1 MRKTTSG
8 TLVLLGLGALVTAAP
23 AGCFFNLAGDCEFN
37 MTLDCFYGS
46 AGGSGGTGGS
56 GGSPP
61 ECTPSEQNPNVD
73 GSCGVFVSPAG
84 SDTEGD
90 GSKEKPYLTLGAA
103 LTSKEVVAGKPVYA
117 CADETKPFDEAVSL
131 SSEVTVY
138 GGLDC
143 ANDWVYDPKKK
154 SAWTAPA
161 DSVPLT
167 VGSGANVAIFD
178 FALAARDAAKDGGS
192 SIAVLASQAGELLLE
207 RCDVV
212 AGNGRIGA
220 APEKPAGTGAQ
231 GGPGEP
237 GQDGCVDLMVK
248 PGGTG
253 GQNEC
258 EGTSRNGG
266 NGGNG
271 TAVDGSDGT
280 AGQPQPGVPPSD
292 GAAGKAQIG
301 GTSCT
306 TGVQGGDGT
315 SGQPADG
322 GQGIGTITAEGYIGT
337 PGADGQQKG
346 VPGQGGGGGG
356 GAKKCLNMNYAG
368 PGGGGGGAGGCGGLP
383 GKGGGAGGAS
393 MAIISIGAI
402 ITLRDVAIQTGNGG
416 LGGTGG
422 DGQSGGLGGT
432 GGDAGSNSGD
442 GEAKACNGGDGG
454 KGGDGSPGGGGQG
467 GHSLGI
473 AFQGKP
479 VTTTNVTMKLGTPGN
494 GGPGGSMTLAP
505 NAFGAPGQKCQT
517 LDFNA
522 GGSSCVP

>member
-61 ECTPSEQNPNVD
+61 ECTPSEQNTTIDPD
-73 GSCGVFVSPAG
+73 CGVFVSAMG
-84 SDTEGD
+84 SDTRGD
-90 GSKEKPYLTLGAA
+90 GSKDKPYLTLGAA

-131 SSEVTVY
+131 SSGVTIY

-167 VGSGANVAIFD
+167 AGAGANVAVFD
-178 FALAARDAAKDGGS
+178 FSIAARDAEKEGGS

-212 AGNGRIGA
+212 AGDGRAGA
-220 APEKPAGTGAQ
+220 TPE
-231 GGPGEP
+231 
-237 GQDGCVDLMVK
+237 K

-253 GQNEC
+253 TAGGNGQNGEDGC
-258 EGTSRNGG
+258 VNTTSKLGG
-266 NGGNG
+266 NAGTNICELKSYEGGPGGNG
-271 TAVDGSDGT
+271 TTTSGGT
-280 AGQPQPGVPPSD
+280 GTDGQPQPGPMPLD
-292 GAAGKAQIG
+292 GKGGSGQLGAGQCQPGAIG
-301 GTSCT
+301 AI
-306 TGVQGGDGT
+306 GT
-315 SGQPADG
+315 SGTPGDG
-322 GQGIGTITAEGYIGT
+322 ASGIGSLSASGYAGT

-346 VPGQGGGGGG
+346 TPGQGGGGGG
-356 GAKKCLNMNYAG
+356 GAKVCASMGFAG

-393 MAIISIGAI
+393 IAIVSIGAI
-402 ITLRDVAIQTGNGG
+402 ITLRDVALQTGNGG

-422 DGQSGGLGGT
+422 DGQSGGLGGD
-432 GGDAGSNSGD
+432 GGDAGSNNGD
-442 GEAKACNGGDGG
+442 GEASACSGGKGG

-479 VTTTNVTMKLGTPGN
+479 ATTTNVKIQLGTPGN
-494 GGPGGSMTLAP
+494 GGPGGSMTLAA
-505 NAFGAPGQKCQT
+505 NAFGAPGQKCQS

-522 GGSSCVP
+522 GESSCVP